1 MKRIFLVVLLFVVVL
16 FVYTAAAVQYITFN
30 SLNSLLPSW
39 IAVLAI
45 EILLG
50 IVSVL
55 VTIRIVLKQTYAY
68 KKSHWILIMLLNPVM
83 GIILYAVFARDYRTG
98 RLTCTRPLIA
108 NRSFLA
114 LEESTDPDYASQ
126 RFGDVFRFI
135 RVNTGRTVYDGDT
148 AVEILDN
155 GDVFFPRLIEAL
167 SAAQDYILMEFYIV
181 KTDRIGRR
189 VLDVLAEKARA
200 GVKVH
205 LLYDHFGSDR
215 HLDRRYMKTLREA
228 GVIVGVFDPQKIS
241 IFDSNVNFR
250 NHRKATIIDGRVGF
264 VGGLNLGDEYNHD
277 SKRFGFWRDT
287 HVLIKGNG
295 VTSIQ
300 NVFVKDWYYVT
311 GTVLSM
317 PLDKTVEAFPGL
329 FAIIESGPDFE
340 NGLIKDVYFKMIN
353 AAKRS
358 IRIATPYLILE
369 PEMMLALKIAVQ
381 SGVKIDILVPG
392 KSDYAMVGFATR
404 SYYETLLSYGVR
416 IHEYPDT
423 FVHSKIL
430 IVDDAIASV
439 GSVNF
444 DPRSFHLNFEAT
456 AVFENAAVD
465 ELVASYAADLEKA
478 SAIELATWQKRG
490 IVKRLIQ
497 GLLNLFS
504 PLF

>member
-1 MKRIFLVVLLFVVVL
+1 MKRIFLVVLLFIVVL
-16 FVYTAAAVQYITFN
+16 FVYTAAAVQYITIS

-55 VTIRIVLKQTYAY
+55 VTIRIILKQTYAY

-83 GIILYAVFARDYRTG
+83 GIILYVVFARDYRTG
-98 RLTCTRPLIA
+98 RLTRTRPLIA
-108 NRSFLA
+108 SRAFLA
-114 LEESTDPDYASQ
+114 LEESTAPDYGIQ
-126 RFGDVFRFI
+126 PYGDLFRYI
-135 RVNTGRTVYDGDT
+135 RANTGRAVYDGDT
-148 AVEILDN
+148 AVEILNN

-167 SAAQDYILMEFYIV
+167 KAAREYILMEFYIV
-181 KTDRIGRR
+181 KTDGIGRT
-189 VLDVLAEKARA
+189 VLDVLAERARA

-205 LLYDHFGSDR
+205 LLYDHFGSNK

-228 GVIVGVFDPQKIS
+228 GVVVGVFDPQKLS
-241 IFDSNVNFR
+241 FSDSNVNFR
-250 NHRKATIIDGRVGF
+250 NHRKATIIDGRIGF
-264 VGGLNLGDEYNHD
+264 VGGLNLGDEYNHG
-277 SKRFGFWRDT
+277 SPRFGFWRDT
-287 HVLIKGNG
+287 HVLIRGNG

-311 GTVLSM
+311 GTVLEK
-317 PLDKTVEAFPGL
+317 PLDKSVEEFPGL

-358 IRIATPYLILE
+358 IKIATPYLILE
-369 PEMMLALKIAVQ
+369 PEMMLSLKIAAQ
-381 SGVKIDILVPG
+381 SGVRIDILVPG

-404 SYYETLLSYGVR
+404 SYYETLLSYGIRV
-416 IHEYPDT
+416 HEYADT

-456 AVFENAAVD
+456 AVFENAAVAD
-465 ELVASYAADLEKA
+465 LVAAFAADLERA
-478 SAIELATWQKRG
+478 PSIELTEWQRRG
-490 IVKRLIQ
+490 IVKRLVQ
-497 GLLNLFS
+497 GLFNLFS